1 MLNAAIQDAFN
12 RHINAEIQSSYLYLS
27 MAAYLDSENLA
38 GMAHWMKVQAKEE
51 LGHAMKFFGFV
62 VERGGRV
69 TLAAVDAPPATWES
83 PAALFAAVYQHEC
96 KVTALIHALYEKA
109 AGEKDYASMSFLQK
123 FIDEQVEEEAAAS
136 GIAERLRVMGDS
148 KGGLYM
154 LDHHLGERT
163 AG

>member
-1 MLNAAIQDAFN
+1 MLKATIQEAFN
-12 RHINAEIQSSYLYLS
+12 RHINAEIQSAYLYLS
-27 MAAYLDSENLA
+27 MAAYLESENLA
-38 GMAHWMKVQAKEE
+38 GMAHWMKVQAQEE
-51 LGHAMKFFGFV
+51 LAHAMKFFGFV

-69 TLAAVDAPPATWES
+69 SLGAVEAPPAAWES
-83 PAALFAAVYQHEC
+83 PAAVFAAVYQHEC
-96 KVTALIHALYEKA
+96 KVSALIHSLYEKA
-109 AGEKDYASMSFLQK
+109 AAEKDYASMSFLQK

-136 GIAERLRVMGDS
+136 GIAERMRIMGDS